1 MTTPE
6 SHPASSLEKLVTALV
21 PLLSKSLAEKF
32 NVFRVMHHGTH
43 EKQISN
49 VFAWL
54 LRADGTHGFG
64 DTFQQIFVE
73 QVNRTLPLQAQLPAT
88 GYSIFQEVDTS
99 GREALGKDIADI
111 VLSCPLATIVVEN
124 YESSDGHGHDYNQY
138 LKHGITGGKQSVV
151 VLLCGRHEA
160 HLQTNGWEQAVVLTY
175 ADLLAPLKSLVAE
188 NKSWQR
194 AHPQQ
199 HFFICQL
206 LEHFM
211 EDTGY
216 MSEEEKI
223 EFIKIMC
230 ETGESAR
237 YGHRPQETA
246 SRQFAEL
253 LAQHAQRQ
261 FEEGRKMLSRVKKTL
276 KRFSERT
283 LIEQVNGALG
293 TNEIT
298 SADARFVGQ
307 WEWCVTLRRVNSRP
321 NVYFEF
327 GPTAVVEN
335 GRVPV
340 QLTQPDFTKV
350 FVSRQARERDNGID
364 FHIQTDVG
372 MGEVLAGL
380 SAEDVRLRDAVL
392 AVIRAD

>member
-6 SHPASSLEKLVTALV
+6 SNPASSLEWLVTSLV
-21 PLLSKSLAEKF
+21 PMLSRSLAERF

-64 DTFQQIFVE
+64 DTFQQMFVE
-73 QVNRTLPLQAQLPAT
+73 QVNRTLPVQAQLPAT
-88 GYSIFQEVDTS
+88 GYIITQEVDTS

-124 YESSDGHGHDYNQY
+124 FESSDGHGHGYNQY
-138 LKHGITGGKQSVV
+138 LKHGTTGGKQSVV

-160 HLQTNGWEQAVVLTY
+160 HLQNDGWEEAVVLTY
-175 ADLLAPLKSLVAE
+175 ADLLAPLKALVAE
-188 NKSWQR
+188 NKSWRR

-206 LEHFM
+206 LDHFM
-211 EDTGY
+211 EDTGN

-223 EFIKIMC
+223 EFIKVMC

-237 YGHRPQETA
+237 YAQRPHEA
-246 SRQFAEL
+246 MARQFAEL

-261 FEEGRKMLSRVKKTL
+261 FEEGRAMLGCVKNTL
-276 KRFSERT
+276 KRFSAKI
-283 LIEQVNGALG
+283 LADQVNTDLGAKD
-293 TNEIT
+293 IT
-298 SADARFVGQ
+298 SVDARYVCQ
-307 WEWCVTLRRVNSRP
+307 WEWCVTLRRAESKP
-321 NVYFEF
+321 EIFFEF

-335 GRVPV
+335 GRVAAP
-340 QLTQPDFTKV
+340 LAHPDYSKV
-350 FVSRQARERDNGID
+350 FVTRRTRGSAMGID
-364 FHIQTDVG
+364 LLIQTDVG

-380 SAEDVRLRDAVL
+380 SPEDVRLRDGVL
-392 AVIRAD
+392 AAIRAD